1 VTPIDAVSEGEEVNA
16 PGEKFTL
23 LLTRMLIQAFY
34 WMDDEVQNHMEGV
47 LELDWG
53 AVPNAVDLTQG
64 DSQ

>member
-34 WMDDEVQNHMEGV
+34 WMDDGFQNYMQGV

-53 AVPNAVDLTQG
+53 AVSNAVDLTQG

>member
-1 VTPIDAVSEGEEVNA
+1 MTPIDAVSEGEEVNA

-34 WMDDEVQNHMEGV
+34 WMDDGFQNYMQGV

-53 AVPNAVDLTQG
+53 EVSNAVDLTQG